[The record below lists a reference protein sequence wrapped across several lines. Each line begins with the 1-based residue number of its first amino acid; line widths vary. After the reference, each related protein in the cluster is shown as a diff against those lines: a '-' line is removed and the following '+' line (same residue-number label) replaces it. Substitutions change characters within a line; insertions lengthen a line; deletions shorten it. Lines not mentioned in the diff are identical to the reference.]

1 MSKAR
6 SKAPKQTSAAVQATA
21 ERRRATQQLRAL
33 AHPLRIR
40 LVEAFAQGRRT
51 TMQVA
56 EEMGEPPTRLYH
68 HVNALER
75 ARVLRLVDR
84 RQVRGATEKYYELAS
99 RTVGRVPREL
109 TGSTRASLTTIANAV
124 FDEARTELLAA
135 VAEAKTIDDSTAPL
149 ALRML
154 LSLPASKVP
163 RVRQRILALL
173 KQLQREHK
181 AARPAADGKL
191 WALTL
196 GFAPSVKATKR

>member
-1 MSKAR
+1 M
-6 SKAPKQTSAAVQATA
+6 
-21 ERRRATQQLRAL
+21 TQQLRAL

-40 LVEAFAQGRRT
+40 LLEAFAQGRRT

-75 ARVLRLVDR
+75 ARVLKLVDR

-99 RTVGRVPREL
+99 RRIGRVHGPL
-109 TGSTRASLTTIANAV
+109 TGSSRASLSTIATAI
-124 FDEARTELLAA
+124 FDEARSELLAA
-135 VAEAKTIDDSTAPL
+135 VAESKGIEPSTAPL

-154 LSLPASKVP
+154 LTLPASKIP

-173 KQLQREHK
+173 KQIQREGK
-181 AARPAADGKL
+181 QARQSNAKDCKL

-196 GFAPSVKATKR
+196 GFAPTVRVAKR